1 MEYVIALVGLAAVG
15 AAWDGARRA
24 IEASAAKDSASGKL
38 EELSDRLA
46 ILEATLSMTKS
57 SLAELKGFIASG
69 TQKRR

>member
-24 IEASAAKDSASGKL
+24 IEASADKGNTSGKL
-38 EELSDRLA
+38 KDMSDRLA

-57 SLAELKGFIASG
+57 SLAELKGFIANG